1 MKIKFTVPGARGL
14 PPPAFVTEPAREP
27 RGRAPR
33 IARLVALAHKLDGL
47 VRSGAVKDYA
57 ELARLGHISPARVSQ
72 IMILS
77 QLAPA
82 IQEYLL
88 FLSAGEAGFTTELQ
102 LRKIAR
108 EPHWHRQR
116 SLFER
121 LLNN

>member
-1 MKIKFTVPGARGL
+1 MKIEFTLPGPRGL
-14 PPPAFVTEPAREP
+14 PPPTFVTETAREP

-33 IARLVALAHKLDGL
+33 ISRLVALAHKLDGL
-47 VRSGAVKDYA
+47 VRSGAVKDHA

-88 FLSAGEAGFTTELQ
+88 FLSAGEGPVRVSGEPQ
-102 LRKIAR
+102 L
-108 EPHWHRQR
+108 
-116 SLFER
+116 
-121 LLNN
+121 

>member
-1 MKIKFTVPGARGL
+1 MKIEFTLPGPRGL

-33 IARLVALAHKLDGL
+33 ISRLVALAHKLDGL
-47 VRSGAVKDYA
+47 VRSGVVNDYA
-57 ELARLGHISPARVSQ
+57 ELARVGHISPARVS
-72 IMILS
+72 
-77 QLAPA
+77 P
-82 IQEYLL
+82 
-88 FLSAGEAGFTTELQ
+88 GFTTELQ

-116 SLFER
+116 LLFER